1 MNRTEFSEMISD
13 NLSASEESSEPDGP
27 DLRTGS
33 SQLNMADIY
42 TEA

>member
-1 MNRTEFSEMISD
+1 MNRIEFSEMISE
-13 NLSASEESSEPDGP
+13 NNTASEESNEPDGP

-42 TEA
+42 MEA

>member
-1 MNRTEFSEMISD
+1 MNRIEFSEMISD

-33 SQLNMADIY
+33 FQLNMADFFM
-42 TEA
+42 EA